1 MINTFCLPIGVFF
14 PSTRYDNVILSPLV
28 LQWGHKR
35 IEGYVIVSTRV
46 PVVKHVLLH
55 LFVFKYIW
63 RFIYVFLFLQACVFV
78 LWISIAYPLK
88 FWERYSPICS
98 NLICWQSLIMSV
110 ITGTRLPF
118 QVLSGKQLI
127 QLIAL
132 TRS

>member
-1 MINTFCLPIGVFF
+1 MINTFCLPIGVFS

-35 IEGYVIVSTRV
+35 TEGYVIVSTRV
-46 PVVKHVLLH
+46 PVVKQVLLH

-63 RFIYVFLFLQACVFV
+63 RFIYVFLFLQSCVFV
-78 LWISIAYPLK
+78 LWISIAYRLK
-88 FWERYSPICS
+88 FWERYSPICP
-98 NLICWQSLIMSV
+98 NLICWQPLIMSV

-118 QVLSGKQLI
+118 QVLSGQQLI